1 VFGVCFVLFCVVV
14 VGFGAFVGVL
24 VVGCGAPGGAP
35 APFSCVVVMFVVVV
49 GGVLWGCGWG
59 QIVEM
64 VRLVWLWGCFV
75 VVPESGVVFM
85 VACYS
90 LGLLTGVCL
99 GWFLFRGV
107 GAITRGKER

>member
-1 VFGVCFVLFCVVV
+1 MAAFGARAVLGVSVVSADGPAGAERRGGCRKAPVVV
-14 VGFGAFVGVL
+14 WGF
-24 VVGCGAPGGAP
+24 
-35 APFSCVVVMFVVVV
+35 
-49 GGVLWGCGWG
+49 LWGCGWG

-107 GAITRGKER
+107 GAITRGK